1 MTTEPTPTPVTTT
14 TAPVTTTTGAQVTT
28 TATPAAP
35 ATAPAAEPDQQ
46 QDIDSLPAWARESL
60 SKANREA
67 AQFRTQLRELEPVAA
82 KARELEEA
90 QKTEQQRQA
99 DALTAAQEAASKA
112 QSEAVR
118 YRVAAEHGI
127 SKDDFDL
134 LGSGTEE
141 EITARAVRIAERNA
155 QIAALQGKPTAP
167 GSERPVE
174 QLRPG
179 ATPGEPKT
187 EDDVLYAQL
196 FPQG

>member
-1 MTTEPTPTPVTTT
+1 MTTEPITPPAPAQTPTP
-14 TAPVTTTTGAQVTT
+14 Q
-28 TATPAAP
+28 PAASDAASP
-35 ATAPAAEPDQQ
+35 APAAQAAADAAPQHN
-46 QDIDSLPAWARESL
+46 IDELPEWARESI

-67 AQFRTQLRELEPVAA
+67 AQFRTQLRELEPIAA

-99 DALTAAQEAASKA
+99 DALTAAQEAATRA

-118 YRVAAEHGI
+118 YRVAATHGI
-127 SKDDFDL
+127 SQDDFDL

-141 EITARAVRIAERNA
+141 EITARAVRIADRNA
-155 QIAALQGKPTAP
+155 QIAALQGRPVAP

-179 ATPGEPKT
+179 ATPGEQQS
-187 EDDVLYAQL
+187 EDDVLYAQIY
-196 FPQG
+196 PQG